1 MKSTVLPALT
11 RGWLALAA
19 TLAVQSACAV
29 ETVTVMTW
37 NVAGNGVA
45 DWSTNS
51 AQVQAIGRHLTN
63 FQPDIVTFQEI
74 PFTNTWQMPNWIRA
88 YLPGYALATNSGT
101 DGYIRS
107 AVASRYPITRSTKW
121 LDGVPLTM
129 FGDTNRFTRDLFEAE
144 IAVPGFNLP
153 LHVFTTH
160 LKSSTDSASAAR
172 RAAEASAIS
181 NHFVNGFLTTNAA
194 RPYLLTGDLNEDIL
208 RPPSSSQQPIQRLT
222 NAPTGLRLTTPR
234 NATND
239 DRTFSPRTAFTR
251 RYDYVLP
258 GGLLFSNLVTNLVIR
273 SDSLE
278 PLPAGWTPAE
288 TGIASDHTPVLA
300 VFKNPFNTPFRL
312 LSANVSNSL
321 VTLRWEAAAGRQ
333 YRVEATANL
342 TDWSGITTNLSATGA
357 VFTFRTN
364 TTPTARCFRVYRVP

>member
-1 MKSTVLPALT
+1 MKSPTLRRLLCVCVAFAAL
-11 RGWLALAA
+11 LAA
-19 TLAVQSACAV
+19 LSGPAV

-74 PFTNTWQMPNWIRA
+74 PYTNTWQMPNWIRA

-144 IAVPGFNLP
+144 ITVPGFNLP

-160 LKSSTDSASAAR
+160 LKSSTDSASAVR

-181 NHFVNGFLTTNAA
+181 NHFVTGFLTTNAA

-208 RPPSSSQQPIQRLT
+208 RPPSSSQQPVQRLT

-234 NATND
+234 NATGD
-239 DRTFSPRTAFTR
+239 DRTYSPRSGFTR
-251 RYDYVLP
+251 RYDYMLP
-258 GGLLFSNLVTNLVIR
+258 GGMLFSNLVTNLVIR
-273 SDSLE
+273 SDTTT
-278 PLPAGWTPAE
+278 PLPVGWTAGE
-288 TGIASDHTPVLA
+288 TGVASDHTPVLA

-312 LSANVSNSL
+312 LSGNVTNGL
-321 VTLRWEAAAGRQ
+321 ITLRWESAAGRQ
-333 YRVEATANL
+333 YRVEAASNL
-342 TDWSGITTNLSATGA
+342 TLWSSLTTNLIATGA
-357 VFTFRTN
+357 VSTFRTN
-364 TTPTARCFRVYRVP
+364 ASSAARYFRVYRVP